1 MNSLEVV
8 VPAKGE
14 PQLDQGFLYQLK
26 TNHRYGTIREP
37 WKYISVFP
45 GISEVSVP
53 VHVRANP
60 FPLYKTPSKRNP
72 GLLLAIHFGVPY
84 SGYQLLAGIGSS

>member
-1 MNSLEVV
+1 MNSVEVV

-37 WKYISVFP
+37 WKYSVSQGFRKYL
-45 GISEVSVP
+45 SLSTSVC
-53 VHVRANP
+53 ANP
-60 FPLYKTPSKRNP
+60 LPLYKTPSKRNP